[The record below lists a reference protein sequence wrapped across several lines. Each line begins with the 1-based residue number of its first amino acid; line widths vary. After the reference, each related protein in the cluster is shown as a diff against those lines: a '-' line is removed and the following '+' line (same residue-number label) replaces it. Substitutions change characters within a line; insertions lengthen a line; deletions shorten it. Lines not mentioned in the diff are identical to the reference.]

1 MWLVRYRQLGKTDM
15 TVSEVGFGVWTVST
29 GWWGKVDKPDAIKL
43 LRDAAEAGVTLF
55 DTADTYGEG
64 FGEEVLRE
72 ALGKQ
77 RHNILIGT
85 KFGYDIDAPRD
96 GPHKERP
103 QRWDPEFVR
112 EACEASLRRLGTDY
126 IDLWQ
131 LHNPRIDTV
140 QNDELFALLEELQR
154 EGKVRHFGTALGP
167 DIGWKDEGDASIAER
182 EVATMQ
188 IIYSIIE
195 QQPARSFFEAA
206 GEHRTGLLA
215 RVPHA
220 SEILTDEFAGQTAV
234 EFDPSDHRAH
244 RKREWLDRAFR
255 KRELVLFVAGETDR
269 TLAQAAIQF
278 CLAEPAIAA
287 VLPNIVTG
295 GQLREYAAATEVPP
309 LEADELAELNRLY
322 DEEFAALEEIQPQR
336 TS

>member
-1 MWLVRYRQLGKTDM
+1 MKYRRLGKTDL
-15 TVSEVGFGVWTVST
+15 TVSEVAFGVWTVST
-29 GWWGKVDKPDAIKL
+29 GWWGKVDKPDALKL
-43 LRDAAEAGVTLF
+43 LRDAVEAGVTLF

-77 RHNILIGT
+77 RHDILIGT
-85 KFGYDIDAPRD
+85 KFGYDLDAPRD

-103 QRWDPEFVR
+103 QRWDTEFVR
-112 EACEASLRRLGTDY
+112 KACEDSLRRLGTDY

-140 QNDELFALLEELQR
+140 LNDELFDLLGQLQR
-154 EGKVRHFGTALGP
+154 EGKVRSFGTALGP
-167 DIGWKDEGDASIAER
+167 DIGWKEEGDASMAER

-195 QQPARSFFEAA
+195 QQPARSFFPAA

-220 SEILTDEFAGQTAV
+220 SEVLTDEFADQATV
-234 EFDPSDHRAH
+234 QFDPSDHRAH
-244 RKREWLDRAFR
+244 RKQEWLDRAFA
-255 KRELVLFVAGETDR
+255 KRERVLFIAGETGR

-278 CLAEPAIAA
+278 ALAEPSIAA

-295 GQLREYAAATEVPP
+295 EQLAEYTAASDVPP
-309 LEADELAELNRLY
+309 LSDDDLAELNRLY